1 MELLPPGDYNK
12 GDRQTTAGGGVYRE
26 ELECPTVSTTF
37 TTIIFSTILSPPI
50 TRGTCPVRRAHSERN
65 PICGDQLTLELQI
78 VDGKVQQAFF
88 NGKGCA
94 ISQAAASML
103 CEHVEGRPVAELRDM
118 PAKQMLDIL
127 KVPLTPSRQKCG
139 LLGFKVLKTMLYS
152 LDQPPATPPLPPPSA

>member
-1 MELLPPGDYNK
+1 MSDGLDDIYDDHVLDHFESPYHKGHLP
-12 GDRQTTAGGGVYRE
+12 
-26 ELECPTVSTTF
+26 CPTCT
-37 TTIIFSTILSPPI
+37 
-50 TRGTCPVRRAHSERN
+50 HSERN

-78 VDGKVQQAFF
+78 ADGKVQQAFF
-88 NGKGCA
+88 DGKGCA

-118 PAKQMLDIL
+118 PAKAMLDIL

-152 LDQPPATPPLPPPSA
+152 LEQPPP